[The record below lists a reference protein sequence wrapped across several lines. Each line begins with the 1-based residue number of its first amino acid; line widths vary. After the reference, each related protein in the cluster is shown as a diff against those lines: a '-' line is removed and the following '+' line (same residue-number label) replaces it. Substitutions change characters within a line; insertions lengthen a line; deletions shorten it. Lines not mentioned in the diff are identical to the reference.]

1 MSEQA
6 QAVVQQAKVAGFM
19 KRDTFKDKLEKEEQE
34 LEELKKQNTA
44 PAEEDEEEY
53 ASKPANAEEATFKKR
68 YGDLRRHSQ
77 KQQEEFESRINAL
90 EEQLKQATANEMK
103 LPKSEDEIEAWA
115 ADYPDIAAIIESIA
129 IKKAKEQANQ
139 YEDKFKQIDEMRSN
153 AQREKAEAELL
164 RLHPDLPEIQAD
176 DAFHDWLEDQSK
188 LFQSAVYDN
197 ANDAKAA
204 AAVITAYKAEMGIR
218 TKKAKKAGTDAAKDV
233 QVRSSR
239 SAPDANESNGA
250 IRESQVAKM
259 SGAEYERNAE
269 AIAEAI
275 RTGKFIYDM
284 SGGGR

>member
-19 KRDTFKDKLEKEEQE
+19 KRDTFKDKLEQEEKE
-34 LEELKKQNTA
+34 LEELKKQNAA
-44 PAEEDEEEY
+44 PVEEEED
-53 ASKPANAEEATFKKR
+53 SKPTNAEEATFKKR

-90 EEQLKQATANEMK
+90 EEQLKQATANEMQ

-115 ADYPDIAAIIESIA
+115 KDYPDIAAIIETIA

-176 DAFHDWLEDQSK
+176 DAFHDWLEDQSP

-218 TKKAKKAGTDAAKDV
+218 TKKSKKAGTEAARDV
-233 QVRSSR
+233 QARSSR
-239 SAPDANESNGA
+239 SAPDATESNGT

-269 AIAEAI
+269 VIAEAI

>member
-34 LEELKKQNTA
+34 LEELKKQNA
-44 PAEEDEEEY
+44 GEVQEEEEPVGAEE
-53 ASKPANAEEATFKKR
+53 STFKKR
-68 YGDLRRHSQ
+68 YGDLRRHAQ
-77 KQQEEFESRINAL
+77 KQQEEFEARIKAL
-90 EEQLKQATANEMK
+90 ESQLEKAASNEMK

-115 ADYPDIAAIIESIA
+115 NKYPDVAAIIETIA

-139 YEDKFKQIDEMRSN
+139 YEDRFKEIDEMRSN

-176 DAFHDWLEDQSK
+176 DAFHDWLEDQSS

-218 TKKAKKAGTDAAKDV
+218 TKKSKKAGTEAARDV

-239 SAPDANESNGA
+239 SAPDATESNGT

-269 AIAEAI
+269 VIAEAI
-275 RTGKFIYDM
+275 RTGKFIYDV